1 MFYETI
7 LSVAFLAVF
16 VLSALLC
23 WEQHKNK
30 LLKDEL
36 NMMRQSIIL
45 SNPNEK
51 LFEDLHTDMY
61 RLHKTIVSMKENQH
75 IILMAFAAVIAA
87 NIFLQMKT
95 LFIV

>member
-1 MFYETI
+1 M
-7 LSVAFLAVF
+7 
-16 VLSALLC
+16 
-23 WEQHKNK
+23 KN
-30 LLKDEL
+30 EL

-51 LFEDLHTDMY
+51 MFEDLHKDIY
-61 RLHKTIVSMKENQH
+61 RLHKTVVSMKENQH

-95 LFIV
+95 FII